1 MSTKELVEHAEEEVL
16 RTKEAYD
23 KAVSK
28 LKEAREKQDK
38 EKQKEMLNAIA
49 KSKWSY
55 DADHG
60 ICAKRSGRFWR
71 RINKKYPTHLNSKQG
86 NE

>member
-55 DADHG
+55 EQIMEFVQRDPADFG
-60 ICAKRSGRFWR
+60 
-71 RINKKYPTHLNSKQG
+71 
-86 NE
+86 EE

>member
-1 MSTKELVEHAEEEVL
+1 MGRPRKNMSTKELVEHAEEEVL

-55 DADHG
+55 EQIMEFVQRDPADFG
-60 ICAKRSGRFWR
+60 
-71 RINKKYPTHLNSKQG
+71 
-86 NE
+86 EE